1 LLLDKITSALDP
13 ELVGE
18 VLNLVGE
25 LAATGS
31 TIVMVTHELD
41 FARDVADTV
50 CFLDGGRIVE
60 SASAQ
65 EVSTHPQHDE
75 TRRFLRRLIGEH

>member
-50 CFLDGGRIVE
+50 AFSMAVGSSNQPRRKRFRPIH
-60 SASAQ
+60 
-65 EVSTHPQHDE
+65 ST
-75 TRRFLRRLIGEH
+75 TRRAGSSGG